1 MVQGNSFGWPHFE
14 APVAT
19 NSCGTFLPFMYLW
32 IAVLGGVPSV
42 WKTNS
47 TLSSSTSLRTIS
59 TVFGGV

>member
-1 MVQGNSFGWPHFE
+1 MVQGNSLGLPQIE

-19 NSCGTFLPFMYLW
+19 NSCGTFLPFRYLW
-32 IAVLGGVPSV
+32 MAVLEGVPSV

-59 TVFGGV
+59 TVFGGA